1 MKRFISAFVAM
12 VMMFGMM
19 STATLAQRG
28 ASTPEAGTTTTEVTP
43 GENAYAR
50 GFNAEGLL
58 FSERGDTI
66 ATLVVTDVERDWQ
79 DYAQYY
85 EPSAGKQFV
94 AVTFQITMESRGS
107 LLVSSYAFQLLDGYG
122 FMNPSVWVEP
132 AEGSD
137 VPVLT
142 EDTNVASGETVEFVV
157 VFEAYEDAPLGF
169 FLWQPEY
176 GYYVMIDLTDEG
188 I

>member
-1 MKRFISAFVAM
+1 MKRFVSAFVAM

-28 ASTPEAGTTTTEVTP
+28 ASTPESDTSTTEVTP

-50 GFNAEGLL
+50 GFNAEGIL
-58 FSERGDTI
+58 FSERGDEI
-66 ATLVVTDVERDWQ
+66 ATLVVTDVQRDWQ
-79 DYAQYY
+79 DYADYY
-85 EPSAGKQFV
+85 EPTAGKQFV
-94 AVTFQITMESRGS
+94 AVTFEVTMQSRGS
-107 LLVSSYAFQLLDGYG
+107 LLVSSYAFQLLDGFG
-122 FMNPSVWVEP
+122 FMNPAVYVEP

-142 EDTNVASGETVEFVV
+142 ENTNVASGETVEFVV
-157 VFEAYEDAPLGF
+157 VFETYEGAPLGF
-169 FLWQPEY
+169 FLWQPED

-188 I
+188 L